1 MIEIKL
7 IKIML
12 FIFKNIQELRKI
24 IKSFVYKNSENNLL
38 FQNNNEIII
47 IMN

>member
-1 MIEIKL
+1 
-7 IKIML
+7 ML
-12 FIFKNIQELRKI
+12 FIFQNIQELRKI